1 MPETPPPHSPRGVGG
16 EAPGPRSF
24 SAAGAPKPP
33 SKGASGEAAVC
44 ALRMEDLTVWA
55 VERAAKFPRDHKFT
69 VGDKWVET
77 CLDVTTLLTEASFVR
92 DKLPLLAQ
100 ASRALT
106 RARVLCRI
114 AQRLKLLTP
123 AQREHFSDHSPS
135 LRGDWLRGVAAIQ
148 LSPSTLPELPPA

>member
-16 EAPGPRSF
+16 EAPDPRNF
-24 SAAGAPKPP
+24 SAAAPARSP
-33 SKGASGEAAVC
+33 SKTGEAAVC

-69 VGDKWVET
+69 VGDKWVEI
-77 CLDVTTLLTEASFVR
+77 CLEVTTLLTEASFVR

-123 AQREHFSDHSPS
+123 AQREHFSDNS
-135 LRGDWLRGVAAIQ
+135 LEIGRMIGGWTRTQ
-148 LSPSTLPELPPA
+148 RPR

>member
-1 MPETPPPHSPRGVGG
+1 MPETPSPHSPRGVGG

-24 SAAGAPKPP
+24 SAATPARSP
-33 SKGASGEAAVC
+33 SKAGEAAVC
-44 ALRMEDLTVWA
+44 ALRMEDLTVWV

-69 VGDKWVET
+69 VGEKWVET
-77 CLDVTTLLTEASFVR
+77 CLEVTTLLTEASFVR
-92 DKLPLLAQ
+92 DKLSLLAQ

-123 AQREHFSDHSPS
+123 AQREHFSENS
-135 LRGDWLRGVAAIQ
+135 LEIGRMIGGWTRTQ
-148 LSPSTLPELPPA
+148 RPR